1 VAATDADGPPAPPGA
16 ATHAVVHVAT
26 IPMPADIGDFGSAGL
41 DQLGSDDA
49 FVVVFDHGPEAV
61 GQPLFAREGMPRL
74 LEPGDFDARTLQRA
88 LPGQVGMQSFFTE
101 SGRACC
107 LYVVLGSQANS
118 RRIVPRV
125 NAVLADVQIEPEI
138 AAAQAATPPPTVLE
152 AITTDPELSEFARL
166 LTRAGVADQ
175 LAGTGPLTVFA
186 PTDTALRSA
195 TTLPAIEADAARLG
209 RVVRFHIVA
218 DVVDIGSLAA
228 QGTGASTSAA
238 TLEGHSITVTIGAHL
253 ARVEGVTV
261 DPQRIVAGNGSVY
274 TIAGLLEPP
283 A

>member
-1 VAATDADGPPAPPGA
+1 MSVFAGPFA
-16 ATHAVVHVAT
+16 
-26 IPMPADIGDFGSAGL
+26 IAGC
-41 DQLGSDDA
+41 
-49 FVVVFDHGPEAV
+49 
-61 GQPLFAREGMPRL
+61 L
-74 LEPGDFDARTLQRA
+74 L
-88 LPGQVGMQSFFTE
+88 
-101 SGRACC
+101 
-107 LYVVLGSQANS
+107 
-118 RRIVPRV
+118 
-125 NAVLADVQIEPEI
+125 
-138 AAAQAATPPPTVLE
+138 
-152 AITTDPELSEFARL
+152 AI
-166 LTRAGVADQ
+166 AGVAKATQ
-175 LAGTGPLTVFA
+175 PAATAGALA
-186 PTDTALRSA
+186 ALRSA

-228 QGTGASTSAA
+228 QGRGASTSAT

>member
-1 VAATDADGPPAPPGA
+1 
-16 ATHAVVHVAT
+16 
-26 IPMPADIGDFGSAGL
+26 
-41 DQLGSDDA
+41 
-49 FVVVFDHGPEAV
+49 
-61 GQPLFAREGMPRL
+61 
-74 LEPGDFDARTLQRA
+74 
-88 LPGQVGMQSFFTE
+88 
-101 SGRACC
+101 
-107 LYVVLGSQANS
+107 
-118 RRIVPRV
+118 
-125 NAVLADVQIEPEI
+125 VQIEPEI